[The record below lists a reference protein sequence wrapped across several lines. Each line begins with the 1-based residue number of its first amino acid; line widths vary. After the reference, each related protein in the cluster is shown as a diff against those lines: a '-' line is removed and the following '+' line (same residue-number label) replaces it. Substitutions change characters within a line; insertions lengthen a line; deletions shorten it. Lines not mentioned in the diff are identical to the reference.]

1 MKSEDKRT
9 IRTSKVK
16 QQFDQNAKDMPRL
29 QIDDKLLLYHHDKKN
44 WSIKG
49 QIIRLGDT
57 ERSYI
62 VKTDNGSV
70 LARNRKDIKI
80 DKIYKGSKFLG
91 GA

>member
-1 MKSEDKRT
+1 MKSEDNKT
-9 IRTSKVK
+9 IRTSKAK
-16 QQFDQNAKDMPRL
+16 QRFDQHAQDLP
-29 QIDDKLLLYHHDKKN
+29 KLKINDNVLLYHHDKKN

-49 QIIRLGDT
+49 QVIRLGDT

-70 LARNRKDIKI
+70 LARNRRDIKI
-80 DKIYKGSKFLG
+80 NKIYKGSKFLG